1 MFSLEPFFNRDGIDE
16 LFDEI
21 EVLRKLDHPNI
32 VKYIETFENSQFLYI
47 VMELCEGSE
56 LFEMIHKK
64 VSDEGTFNES
74 ETADIMKKLLKAI
87 NHCHSYKIAHR
98 DIKPENI
105 MVSSDGVS
113 TYFLVL
119 TNICQ
124 QSMSKHV
131 HIAAQTDRFW
141 TI

>member
-119 TNICQ
+119 
-124 QSMSKHV
+124 
-131 HIAAQTDRFW
+131 QTFVNSQCLNMY
-141 TI
+141 I